1 LRTIKSTVV
10 GPFIFTIYM
19 TLIKGARPIRL
30 SKVLD
35 HYQTH
40 EFANVDIGCYTQ
52 LWRTW
57 LTANKFKTIAGLDQF
72 KYADYTC
79 GTSQTFDHFVI
90 KHARKEIAV
99 LCGDFQYHA
108 CVARPNQFTYITDTV
123 HAGQALIISLPFSD
137 FGHEHP
143 QFKSI
148 LNQCNQLGVPVC
160 LDLAYW
166 GIAKNVHID
175 LDQYPCITEITSSL
189 SKPFFTLEN
198 HRVGVRFSR
207 EYQNDGISMINE
219 VKMQNTFSMSLGIH
233 FMTKY
238 SADWTWEELCDQYQD
253 ICLQN
258 NLTTTDTLIF
268 ALGDQERHSE
278 FNRGIAGNF
287 RVCISELF
295 KNTER

>member
-1 LRTIKSTVV
+1 
-10 GPFIFTIYM
+10 M
-19 TLIKGARPIRL
+19 TLIKGARPIKL

-35 HYQTH
+35 HYQAH
-40 EFANVDIGCYTQ
+40 KFFNVDLSYYTNV
-52 LWRTW
+52 WRSW
-57 LTANKFKTIAGLDQF
+57 LTSNKLKTICGLDAF

-79 GTSQTFDHFVI
+79 GTSQTFDQFVI
-90 KHARKEIAV
+90 KHASKEIAV
-99 LCGDFQYHA
+99 LRGDFQYHA
-108 CVARPNQFTYITDTV
+108 CIAKPNRFAYINDTV
-123 HAGQALIISLPFSD
+123 HADQALIISLPFSD

-143 QFKSI
+143 KFKSI
-148 LNQCNQLGVPVC
+148 LDQCNQLSVPVC

-166 GIAKNVHID
+166 GIAKNINID

-189 SKPFFTLEN
+189 SKPFYTLEN

-233 FMTKY
+233 FMEMY
-238 SADWTWEELCDQYQD
+238 SADWAWKELLDQYQN
-253 ICLQN
+253 ICLQH
-258 NLTTTDTLIF
+258 NLTATDTLIF
-268 ALGDQERHSE
+268 ALGDQERHIK
-278 FNRGIAGNF
+278 FNRGVSDNF